1 MTIGVVALLAGLFLV
16 PAVLLAWGHRIRR
29 LPPRSRRAFWGAII
43 GHVIAGTLALT
54 SGMIPIE
61 EWSSDETVRG
71 FLGLWALLIF
81 PVIGAGIAALTEPG
95 KQERGTL
102 R

>member
-1 MTIGVVALLAGLFLV
+1 
-16 PAVLLAWGHRIRR
+16 
-29 LPPRSRRAFWGAII
+29 
-43 GHVIAGTLALT
+43 
-54 SGMIPIE
+54 MIPIE